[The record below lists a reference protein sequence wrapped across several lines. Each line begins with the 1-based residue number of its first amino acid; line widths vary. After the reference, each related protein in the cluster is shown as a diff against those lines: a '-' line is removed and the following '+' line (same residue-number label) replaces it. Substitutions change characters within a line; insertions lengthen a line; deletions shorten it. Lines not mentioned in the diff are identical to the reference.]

1 MYFFSSRARPDRVR
15 VKLKERAMKTVAD
28 KDRLRIAIIGHKR
41 IPSNEGG
48 IEKGVEEH
56 AVRMVARGHEVVVYN
71 RGDDHINGKAYNT
84 ERLKSYKGVK
94 IVTVPTPKHAA
105 VPVYSFLATVHA
117 IFQRYDVISY
127 RASGPCVMLA
137 LAKLF
142 GTRCVASLHGFDS
155 QRDKWGKFARRYLA
169 LGERIAATRAD
180 ACLVLSEK
188 MRRYIRDTYGAE
200 AICFANGIDR
210 PEKLPPKH
218 IAEQWGLQKDSYLLS
233 LGRIEPEKGLHY
245 LIEAFRACKTDKKL
259 VIAGG
264 DSNHRYFKQLQDMA
278 AGDERIRF
286 VGYVSGDVTR
296 ELYSNAYMFLLPSN
310 LEGMANTLLE
320 SMSYGNCCLVSDIA
334 ENTEVTGDRAE
345 IFPKG
350 DIAALR
356 EKLQALLDDPER
368 VARMKAQSAEYILAR
383 YIWDIVVDQMLRIYR
398 GERVDY
404 QTVLRERQEKGAL

>member
-1 MYFFSSRARPDRVR
+1 
-15 VKLKERAMKTVAD
+15 MKKNAG

-56 AVRMVARGHEVVVYN
+56 AVRMVALGHEVVVYN
-71 RGDDHINGKAYNT
+71 RGDDHIIGKSYNA
-84 ERLKSYKGVK
+84 ERLKSYKGVR
-94 IVTVPTPKHAA
+94 IVTVPTPRYAS

-117 IFQRYDVISY
+117 IFKHYDVISY
-127 RASGPCVMLA
+127 RASGPCVMLV

-142 GTRCVASLHGFDS
+142 GMRCVASLHGFDS
-155 QRDKWGKFARRYLA
+155 QRDKWGRFAKWYLA

-188 MRRYIRDTYGAE
+188 MRRYVRDTYGTE
-200 AICFANGIDR
+200 AICFANGIDK
-210 PEKLPPKH
+210 PKNLAPKH
-218 IAEQWGLQKDSYLLS
+218 IAEQWGLSKDGYLLS

-245 LIEAFRACKTDKKL
+245 LIEAYRACKTDKKL

-264 DSNHRYFKQLQDMA
+264 NSNERYYRQLQDMA
-278 AGDERIRF
+278 AGDDRILF
-286 VGYVSGDVTR
+286 VGFVSGDVTR
-296 ELYSNAYMFLLPSN
+296 ELYSNAYIFLLPSN

-334 ENTEVTGDRAE
+334 ENTEVTGEYAE
-345 IFPKG
+345 VFPKG
-350 DIAALR
+350 DAVALR

-368 VARMKAQSAEYILAR
+368 VARMKTQTAEYILGR
-383 YIWDIVVDQMLRIYR
+383 YNWDIVVEQMLRIYR
-398 GERVDY
+398 GERVEY
-404 QTVLRERQEKGAL
+404 QTVLREHMGNGDL